1 MRKWKEYSII
11 YTVGSLGYGLLEIF
25 WRGFTHWSML
35 FAGGIRMLWL
45 YILNIKNF
53 SMKLWK
59 KCLCGAAI
67 ITAVESVVG
76 LCQPSFSPECM
87 GLFQEARKY
96 LRANLPAV
104 LLFVVS
110 ALRSGVFFM
119 QAFEKAV
126 ASAVMYDV

>member
-35 FAGGIRMLWL
+35 FAGGISMLWL

-67 ITAVESVVG
+67 ITAVEFVVG
-76 LCQPSFSPECM
+76 LFVNR
-87 GLFQEARKY
+87 LFHLNVWDYSKKRGNVCGQICLQY
-96 LRANLPAV
+96 CF
-104 LLFVVS
+104 LLFLLCVP
-110 ALRSGVFFM
+110 VFFLC
-119 QAFEKAV
+119 KRLKKRLLRL
-126 ASAVMYDV
+126 

>member
-35 FAGGIRMLWL
+35 FAGGISMLWL

-67 ITAVESVVG
+67 ITAVEFVVG
-76 LCQPSFSPECM
+76 LFVNRLL
-87 GLFQEARKY
+87 GLFQEARKR

-104 LLFVVS
+104 LFSVVS